1 MKIRLKG
8 ARPKEPYRPVL
19 HLNHHVTGQAPVMAV
34 LFSSSMF
41 LLTAIN
47 DQRSSFSKLFTT
59 SRCPTGNL
67 KQEMPHIPGVTQI
80 FAQIHKSSL
89 LHLQILF
96 GYLTVLHYAPSQ
108 FGMIKG
114 KKLRMNY
121 RKQTAYILM

>member
-8 ARPKEPYRPVL
+8 ARPKQPYRPVL

-67 KQEMPHIPGVTQI
+67 KQEMQQIPGVTQI
-80 FAQIHKSSL
+80 FAQIHKSNL
-89 LHLQILF
+89 LHLQISF
-96 GYLTVLHYAPSQ
+96 GYLTALYYAHSQ
-108 FGMIKG
+108 FMLHGMIKG
-114 KKLRMNY
+114 KKNY
-121 RKQTAYILM
+121 E